1 MSKIIKKFLEGEPK
15 GEQGFRQAAMYG
27 FAFSAPKLHLELT
40 KEEKKKAEAW
50 LLEQLNRAP
59 ATKTERLFAETLI
72 CLINKRPW
80 HEMPLFHEF
89 IRREREKKKRSL
101 ERKRKRDLWLQ
112 FKDKGHFYADNYK
125 VKLCADTPEATVQIL
140 EPFKVEV
147 SVGQQRRII
156 NLGDIDVEEWKNKI
170 LGRAQ
175 EVSAQ
180 YGSKPKRLTIPLN
193 EQITFVKPLNF
204 REISR
209 EGLQDATI
217 RDGLEKTVSL
227 VLVAEER

>member
-1 MSKIIKKFLEGEPK
+1 MSKIIKKFLGDEPK

-27 FAFSAPKLHLELT
+27 WTVSAPKLHLELT
-40 KEEKKKAEAW
+40 KEEKRRAEAW
-50 LLEQLNRAP
+50 LLEQLTKAP

-72 CLINKRPW
+72 CLINKRPF
-80 HEMPLFHEF
+80 HEMPMFHEF
-89 IRREREKKKRSL
+89 IRRERQKKKRSL
-101 ERKRKRDLWLQ
+101 EKKRKRDLWIQ
-112 FKDKGHFYADNYK
+112 FKDNGHFYAGNYK
-125 VKLCADTPEATVQIL
+125 IKLACDDPEAIVKIL
-140 EPFKVEV
+140 DPFKVEV
-147 SVGQQRRII
+147 SYGQQRRII
-156 NLGDIDVEEWKNKI
+156 NLGDIDVGKWKDKI
-170 LGRAQ
+170 LGKAQ

-193 EQITFVKPLNF
+193 MQTTFVKPLNF

-217 RDGLEKTVSL
+217 RDGLEKTISL